1 MKNIFSSV
9 QFKAFGIS
17 LLVLVIG
24 YVCLGQGPA
33 DNPVSKTLAPLL
45 IVGVYCVLVPAIF
58 FLKEKKTVSSD
69 KKKGV

>member
-1 MKNIFSSV
+1 MKNIFSST
-9 QFKAFGIS
+9 QLKIFGIS

-45 IVGVYCVLVPAIF
+45 IVGVYCVLIPVIF
-58 FLKEKKTVSSD
+58 FLKDKENDTTKKKT
-69 KKKGV
+69 GV

>member
-1 MKNIFSSV
+1 MKNIFSSA
-9 QFKAFGIS
+9 QLKIFGIS

-45 IVGVYCVLVPAIF
+45 IVGVYCVLIPAIF
-58 FLKEKKTVSSD
+58 FLKDKKNETTEKKT
-69 KKKGV
+69 GV